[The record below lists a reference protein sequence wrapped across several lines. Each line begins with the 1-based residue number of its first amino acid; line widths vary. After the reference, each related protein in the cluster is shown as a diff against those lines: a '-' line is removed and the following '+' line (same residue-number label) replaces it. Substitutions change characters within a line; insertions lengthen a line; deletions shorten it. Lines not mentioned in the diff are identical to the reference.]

1 MTHPPHTYGQNK
13 KAKAPKTLAKN
24 FKKRAT
30 EIYAPKKR
38 SATKAALK
46 DATKRSTTTAKADW
60 KKSEGIHQTRI

>member
-30 EIYAPKKR
+30 EIYAPKKGAPQKQR
-38 SATKAALK
+38 SKTLQSAPPPQLK
-46 DATKRSTTTAKADW
+46 PIGKV
-60 KKSEGIHQTRI
+60 